1 MSYEVLLL
9 NVSRDYSNLSSAF
22 KDSIGQYAIASYLR
36 QKDFKAF
43 VYSGNTENC
52 KRIIINEI
60 ENKKV
65 NAIGFYA
72 AADNL
77 RVVEHLVKWIK
88 ETYPDCVTI
97 IGGPQVAG
105 LDYDFF
111 ERTKNDFAILGEGE
125 IPMYYLL
132 SSIIDGD
139 VKLSQVPSLVWRDS
153 KEKML
158 TLNTS
163 ENSIITDLD
172 SIGYPRLED
181 SINGKLRQ
189 GSMVGIITGR
199 GCPYNCS
206 FCYEGAN
213 AKNVRFRS
221 ISNVMEEI
229 DYIQKHNKELS
240 FISIYDDTFT
250 LKKNRI
256 IEFCNEIKARNIL
269 WFCEG
274 HISFVVSQKEIL
286 YKMIDAGLACIQFGI
301 ESGSD
306 MVLDAYNKH
315 TNYDMI
321 IEAID
326 ICKKSGIHGITG
338 NFIIGGAH
346 ETRESFERSKQLA
359 KEMVHRAKGIIELY
373 TVYFAPYP
381 NTRMVREPGE
391 FGIKIHKD
399 LQETTIN
406 TMRTPVVSTNELS
419 RNEIYDMKHEFDVF
433 LAEEYKKA
441 ADESTKSDIM
451 QGLTHEG
458 KLISINP
465 TWEKMYRDKPHI
477 EIFLE
482 HISEKEQI
490 FNKDYFIIRTFE
502 DIRIENN
509 KLVSDV
515 GDFYG
520 LEKDILTYATGII
533 TAEEMAETFKVDII
547 EIEKCYLALNDRC
560 LVYMT
565 EF

>member
-1 MSYEVLLL
+1 MNYEVLLL
-9 NVSRDYSNLSSAF
+9 NISRDYSNLSSAF

-36 QKDFKAF
+36 QRDFKAF
-43 VYSGNTENC
+43 VYSGNVENC
-52 KRIIINEI
+52 KKVIINEI
-60 ENKKV
+60 GKKRV
-65 NAIGFYA
+65 NVIGFYA
-72 AADNL
+72 AADNI
-77 RVVEHLVKWIK
+77 RVVEHVVRWIK
-88 ETYPDCVTI
+88 ETFPECVTV

-111 ERTKNDFAILGEGE
+111 ERSKNDFAILGEGE

-139 VKLSQVPSLVWRDS
+139 VKLSQVPSLIWKDDN
-153 KEKML
+153 EKL
-158 TLNTS
+158 LNVNS
-163 ENSIITDLD
+163 SDNSIITDLD
-172 SIGYPRLED
+172 SIGYPRIED
-181 SINGKLRQ
+181 SLTGILRQ

-221 ISNVMEEI
+221 IANVMEEI
-229 DYIQKHNKELS
+229 DYIQENNKKLG

-256 IEFCNEIKARNIL
+256 LEFCNEIKKRNIL

-274 HISFVVSQKEIL
+274 HISFIVSQKEVL
-286 YKMIDAGLACIQFGI
+286 NKMIDAGLSCIQFGI

-306 MVLDAYNKH
+306 VVLNAYNKH

-321 IEAID
+321 IKAIE
-326 ICKKSGIHGITG
+326 ICKESGIHGITG
-338 NFIIGGAH
+338 NFIIGGAY
-346 ETRESFERSKQLA
+346 ETRESFERSKKLA
-359 KEMVHRAKGIIELY
+359 SEMIHKAKGIIELY

-381 NTRMVREPGE
+381 NTRMVREPDQ
-391 FGIKIHKD
+391 FGIKIHED
-399 LQETTIN
+399 LQNTIIN
-406 TMRTPVVSTNELS
+406 TMRTPVISTNELS
-419 RNEIYDMKHEFDVF
+419 RNEIYDMKQEFDEF

-441 ADESTKSDIM
+441 ANESTKNDII

-458 KLISINP
+458 QLISINP
-465 TWEKMYRDKPHI
+465 TWEKLYREKPHI
-477 EIFLE
+477 EVFLE
-482 HISEKEQI
+482 HISEKEQV

-509 KLVSDV
+509 KLVSNV
-515 GDFYG
+515 GSFYG

-533 TAEEMAETFKVDII
+533 TAKEMAEKFNVKID
-547 EIEKCYLALNDRC
+547 EIEKCYLELNNKC